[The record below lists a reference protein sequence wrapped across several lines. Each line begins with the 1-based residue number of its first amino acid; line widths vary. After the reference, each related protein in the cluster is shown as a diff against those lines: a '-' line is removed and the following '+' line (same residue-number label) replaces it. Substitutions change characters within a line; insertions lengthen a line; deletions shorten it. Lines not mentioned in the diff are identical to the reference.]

1 MLKIAVCFL
10 IIVLVIL
17 GVCAFAIF
25 NAGIGS
31 VYIQNDSVSLWLPIP
46 MVAVDMA
53 LRFCP
58 VDELNEIQRH
68 ITPIKDIAVAAAGTI
83 EDCPDATFLE
93 AYDHGE
99 SVRIDKTGNVL
110 SIAVSSATE
119 GKVRVK
125 LPIHSLNRILRAALK
140 SKS

>member
-10 IIVLVIL
+10 VIVLVLL
-17 GVCAFAIF
+17 GVCLFAIF

-31 VYIQNDSVSLWLPIP
+31 IYVQNDSVSLWLPIP
-46 MVAVDMA
+46 MFAVDMA

-58 VDELNEIQRH
+58 ADEFNEIQRH
-68 ITPIKDIAVAAAGTI
+68 ITPIKDIAVAAVDTI

-93 AYDHGE
+93 AYNHGE
-99 SVRIDKTGNVL
+99 SVRIDKTGDVL
-110 SIAVSSATE
+110 TIAVSSTTE

-125 LPIHSLNRILRAALK
+125 LPIRSLNRILRTALK
-140 SKS
+140 SNS